1 MMRTTMLDIMGQD
14 YMRTARAKGLK
25 ESTVLIRHGIRNALI
40 PVITLLGLE
49 IPYLFG
55 GVVIIEVVF
64 GIPGLGS
71 FLFEA
76 INQRDI
82 VVAMNLDMFIAALV
96 IGSNLTVD
104 LMYGWLDPRIRSTM
118 TPAR

>member
-96 IGSNLTVD
+96 IASNLSVD
-104 LMYGWLDPRIRSTM
+104 LMYGWLDPRIRSSM
-118 TPAR
+118 APAR